1 MNVADYFK
9 AQEFLAVGMEE
20 LGLSDPSEI
29 SFEVSS
35 NSNESHSIVTQ
46 YIIEGWQQNLG
57 VNAVMDNKEMQVHME
72 SMAMLNYQ
80 VGRMGYSPGYN
91 DATAFLGMFETVD
104 TGGNDTGWENAEY
117 KELLDKA
124 ANENDPE
131 TRTAYLV
138 EAEELFM
145 EEMPAITVYF
155 YRNTCVIQDY
165 LDGLIPDP
173 IGNVQFKEAVLA
185 K

>member
-72 SMAMLNYQ
+72 SMAMLDYQ
-80 VGRMGYSPGYN
+80 VGRMG
-91 DATAFLGMFETVD
+91 L
-104 TGGNDTGWENAEY
+104 
-117 KELLDKA
+117 
-124 ANENDPE
+124 
-131 TRTAYLV
+131 
-138 EAEELFM
+138 
-145 EEMPAITVYF
+145 
-155 YRNTCVIQDY
+155 
-165 LDGLIPDP
+165 
-173 IGNVQFKEAVLA
+173 
-185 K
+185 